1 MRGGQNAG
9 KSTRGY
15 LWCPYTWLFLL
26 IEYNASIFSVLVR
39 YVIAR
44 VCVCVCVRA
53 HNIHMYTQCPMLK
66 KVLRLLE
73 CRNQPRKNSSYVSP
87 SN

>member
-26 IEYNASIFSVLVR
+26 IEYNVSIFSVLVR

-44 VCVCVCVRA
+44 VCALHTYVYA
-53 HNIHMYTQCPMLK
+53 MSYAKKKNTQT
-66 KVLRLLE
+66 
-73 CRNQPRKNSSYVSP
+73 PRM
-87 SN
+87 

>member
-9 KSTRGY
+9 KSPCGY

-26 IEYNASIFSVLVR
+26 IEYNVSIFSVLVR

-44 VCVCVCVRA
+44 VCA
-53 HNIHMYTQCPMLK
+53 LHT
-66 KVLRLLE
+66 
-73 CRNQPRKNSSYVSP
+73 YV
-87 SN
+87 